1 MSNELIN
8 NIKVWI
14 DIENKISLL
23 QIELKKLKSYKKKIS
38 EE

>member
-23 QIELKKLKSYKKKIS
+23 QIELKNDKI
-38 EE
+38 

>member
-23 QIELKKLKSYKKKIS
+23 QIELKKLKS
-38 EE
+38 